1 MSLASLEKAILK
13 ELKEVTKNKK
23 LTKNNMM
30 EWSTSKIK
38 AQEGETLVQLPELKV
53 WVCYK

>member
-13 ELKEVTKNKK
+13 ELKEITNNKK
-23 LTKNNMM
+23 LTKNSIM
-30 EWSTSKIK
+30 EWSTSEIK
-38 AQEGETLVQLPELKV
+38 PEDGETLIQLPELKV